1 METVNRNTTI
11 KLAMSSLLSTSR
23 DQIIISLMKTKC
35 PNIENISFITAY
47 VDKDPCYI
55 CSVPTVDMLG
65 WMYEKCINDVW
76 DSTSLHIV
84 SAVVKYFTILK
95 IEGIDDESDVQ
106 PYDAI
111 LQYRA
116 KWLMKLTKM
125 MLSKNEE
132 YGNRSNDLR
141 VFKELGNRVPIFQI
155 LKSMELDFGS
165 NIIYILRELDRKQKM
180 VFSIIDKNYTEF
192 INHIS
197 RTKCYYD
204 ESGNVMIP
212 FTVDGVFHFLDDLKY
227 KPYTAFDIIF
237 INGIVRY
244 LEYKKRYCE
253 IDENSDIESMYTQVS
268 TAMKYSQI
276 HYDNTVKRIVRD
288 SLAGVSDDVIM
299 KKYIPRKNNTFQSI
313 MSGNSYVLDLINYI
327 KSNTE
332 YDYIRSYIRT
342 TDLPLLSDSYRTL
355 NVLPRKN
362 PFSIG
367 NVVML
372 SINEIMEKAECGVSF
387 SPISDSIFIRGI
399 KKAEAIT
406 ISNMQK

>member
-1 METVNRNTTI
+1 METANRNTTI

-55 CSVPTVDMLG
+55 CSVPTVDILG

-95 IEGIDDESDVQ
+95 IEDIDDESDVQ
-106 PYDAI
+106 PYDVI

-116 KWLMKLTKM
+116 KWLMKLTKI

-141 VFKELGNRVPIFQI
+141 VFKDLGNAVSIFQI

-165 NIIYILRELDRKQKM
+165 NVIYILRELDRKQKM
-180 VFSIIDKNYTEF
+180 VFSIIGKNYIEF

-197 RTKCYYD
+197 RSKCYYD
-204 ESGNVMIP
+204 ESGNMMLP
-212 FTVDGVFHFLDDLKY
+212 FTVDGVFHLLDDLKY

-268 TAMKYSQI
+268 TSMKYSQI

-288 SLAGVSDDVIM
+288 SLAGVSDDVIA
-299 KKYIPRKNNTFQSI
+299 KKYIPRKNDTFQSI

-327 KSNTE
+327 KSNTK
-332 YDYIRSYIRT
+332 YDHIRSYIRT
-342 TDLPLLSDSYRTL
+342 TDLPLLSDRYRTL

-367 NVVML
+367 NIVML
-372 SINEIMEKAECGVSF
+372 SINEIMENAKCEISI
-387 SPISDSIFIRGI
+387 SPISDDIFIRGI

-406 ISNMQK
+406 ISNMQR